1 MDPLFDKTGSEMGPE
16 MGPFRDPP
24 FPHFIKDSLMKLGI
38 WGPILGP
45 FLGPFRAQFGPNS
58 GPFLGPQKIRSGT
71 GPARKCPPGFFSGRP
86 AGGRPAGNNNVPT
99 LKAEEV
105 F

>member
-1 MDPLFDKTGSEMGPE
+1 
-16 MGPFRDPP
+16 
-24 FPHFIKDSLMKLGI
+24 MKLGI

-86 AGGRPAGNNNVPT
+86 AGGRPDKNNNAPT
-99 LKAEEV
+99 LKAEKV
-105 F
+105 FSRGPAPAKKVEPKIGASPV